1 MFTIHKVLVTGN
13 MGTLNKIIN
22 DIKSGG
28 ISKIAFLTG
37 AGMSTSSGIPDFRSP
52 GGMYDTLRPELLT
65 ATESER
71 RIMKSDPTAVVDID
85 VFKRNQFPYLEV
97 RRPFILGTAEQKWK
111 ATLSHYFTRVCQEKG
126 KLSRV
131 YTQNIDGLDYQVDLD
146 EDMVIPLH
154 GTIGKASCEFCYHEY
169 PIDEF
174 RHEVA
179 SKIKNI
185 YDPNDHTAPSEST
198 NILCKKCNRPGVKA
212 STVMYGSSLPESALS
227 TAASDFPS
235 NIDLLIIIGT

>member
-1 MFTIHKVLVTGN
+1 MS
-13 MGTLNKIIN
+13 TLNKIIH
-22 DIKSGG
+22 DIKNGG

-71 RIMKSDPTAVVDID
+71 RFMSNDPTAVVNID
-85 VFKRNQFPYLEV
+85 LFKRNQFPYLEV

-131 YTQNIDGLDYQVDLD
+131 YTQNIDGLDYQVGLN
-146 EDMVIPLH
+146 EGMVIPLH
-154 GTIGKASCEFCYHEY
+154 GTIGKASCEFCLEEY

-174 RHEVA
+174 RQEVTT
-179 SKIKNI
+179 KIKNI
-185 YDPNDHTAPSEST
+185 YDPDDTNAPKASI
-198 NILCKKCNRPGVKA
+198 NILCKNCNRPGVKA
-212 STVMYGSSLPESALS
+212 STVMYGSALPASALS
-227 TAASDFPS
+227 TAARDFPS
-235 NIDLLIIIGT
+235 NVDLLIIIGT